1 MGKFPMETLEKTSGL
16 RVGRKKKAF
25 LDGHLGSHVPDVG
38 RGGQKTTSQ
47 HMAFQLQYVD
57 TGDEDA
63 VKKVDVST
71 LTKSANGASCNSVSL
86 LECWWI
92 IQGMTVMVEADASTD
107 VIMMHM
113 AADDIGYQDFSKFG
127 GLPSTVEYGSTTGDV
142 LFTTTGLGAAGDTYN
157 IVMRMKKHYA

>member
-1 MGKFPMETLEKTSGL
+1 MAKSKTKKDACYHKVKSRYTKWPSAYASGAL
-16 RVGRKKKAF
+16 VKCRKVGAKNWGNKSRQKK
-25 LDGHLGSHVPDVG
+25 
-38 RGGQKTTSQ
+38 
-47 HMAFQLQYVD
+47 
-57 TGDEDA
+57 
-63 VKKVDVST
+63 
-71 LTKSANGASCNSVSL
+71 ANGASCNSVSL

-92 IQGMTVMVEADASTD
+92 IQGMTVMVEADAGTD